1 MSNLEEEELNT
12 SATASALS
20 ASEGSIPLAQVQHTW
35 TYLSNH
41 VHVLLCL
48 HRDHTVRL
56 RDVAQLVGITER
68 GVTRIVSEL
77 EEEGVVTKHRHG
89 RRNTYSIS
97 LEAKLRHPL
106 ESHLT
111 LGQLLELL
119 SR

>member
-1 MSNLEEEELNT
+1 MNDLDEGNEQSRSRSN
-12 SATASALS
+12 
-20 ASEGSIPLAQVQHTW
+20 EGGLQVAPVQHSW

-77 EEEGVVTKHRHG
+77 EEEGVVTKQRQG
-89 RRNTYSIS
+89 RRNTYSIA
-97 LEAKLRHPL
+97 LDAKLRHPL
-106 ESHLT
+106 ESHLN
-111 LGQLLELL
+111 LGQLLEVL